1 MHLLRGYRWLDM
13 VQFVIN
19 GIGIGAIYALIGVS
33 IDVIYNVTGGLCF
46 AQGQLFMLGA
56 FLSYVIIIYLGFPV
70 IIGGFL
76 AIILVGFFG
85 GTIFQKITYWPVRE
99 RDLGE
104 MIVSTL
110 AGGII
115 IENLMRVSFGGIPRI
130 HPYHIKGIIKIGEII
145 IVKQYILIIVIALAL
160 MLALFFLLTK
170 TRLGMILRAVA
181 QKPKVTSLLGVN
193 NGRVIAFGFLLS
205 SMIVATAGVIAGPIF
220 FLSLEI
226 GFINMIKGF
235 CAAVVGGF
243 GNLYGAILGGIIIGV
258 VEILSAAY
266 ISSVYKDVYAFI
278 LLILILWLKP
288 KGLFGED
295 VSEKV

>member
-1 MHLLRGYRWLDM
+1 M

-33 IDVIYNVTGGLCF
+33 IDIIYNVTGGLCF
-46 AQGQLFMLGA
+46 AQGQLFILGA
-56 FLSYVIIIYLGFPV
+56 FLSYVIISYLGFPV
-70 IIGGFL
+70 IVGGFL

-85 GTIFQKITYWPVRE
+85 GTIFQKIAYWPVRE
-99 RDLGE
+99 RNIGD

-110 AGGII
+110 AAGIV
-115 IENLMRVSFGGIPRI
+115 IENLMRVYFGGIPRV

-145 IVKQYILIIVIALAL
+145 IVKQYILIVVIALAF

-193 NGRVIAFGFLLS
+193 NKRIIALGFLIS
-205 SMIVATAGVIAGPIF
+205 SIIVATAGVIVVPIF

-226 GFINMIKGF
+226 AFINMIKGF
-235 CAAVVGGF
+235 CAAVIGGF

-288 KGLFGED
+288 KGLFGEI